1 MVSQTI
7 GSRRQVWNGTAKKT
21 PGGLQRSDLIMNK
34 HRRIVSKKKSVSS
47 KKHNRLLEYGYGT
60 EKGHFGF
67 VKTGT
72 KSSKKRGKKGKKMR
86 GGMHT
91 PLHPAGINDS
101 FMLTGGRS
109 RRRGMAGGSGSY
121 GLSLGDLG
129 SASWGGDN
137 LSGSGGISGAGI
149 TDFGGGSTDVQM
161 RAAMAGGRRGGRRGG
176 KKGGKGMR
184 GGTIRHS
191 LNPADLD
198 GGNPLNRALGAS

>member
-72 KSSKKRGKKGKKMR
+72 KKRGRKGKKGKKMR
-86 GGMHT
+86 GGMHS

-101 FMLTGGRS
+101 LTLTGGRS
-109 RRRGMAGGSGSY
+109 RSRSRGMAGGSGY
-121 GLSLGDLG
+121 GLPLDTSG

-161 RAAMAGGRRGGRRGG
+161 RAGMTGG
-176 KKGGKGMR
+176 KRRRRGMR
-184 GGTIRHS
+184 GGTTSQRFALSPSDIY
-191 LNPADLD
+191 DV
-198 GGNPLNRALGAS
+198 GNPLNRALGAS

>member
-34 HRRIVSKKKSVSS
+34 HRRIVSKKKSISS

-60 EKGHFGF
+60 KKGHFGF
-67 VKTGT
+67 VEIG
-72 KSSKKRGKKGKKMR
+72 SKKRGRKGKRGKKMR
-86 GGMHT
+86 GGMHS

-101 FMLTGGRS
+101 LTLTGGRS
-109 RRRGMAGGSGSY
+109 RRRSRGMAGGSGSY
-121 GLSLGDLG
+121 GLSLGSLG
-129 SASWGGDN
+129 SASWGGDD

-161 RAAMAGGRRGGRRGG
+161 RAGMTGGRRRRRRRS
-176 KKGGKGMR
+176 MR
-184 GGTIRHS
+184 GGTTSQRFALSPSDIYDTS
-191 LNPADLD
+191 
-198 GGNPLNRALGAS
+198 NPLNRALGAS

>member
-72 KSSKKRGKKGKKMR
+72 KKRGRKGNRGKKMR
-86 GGMHT
+86 GGMHS
-91 PLHPAGINDS
+91 PLNPAGINDS
-101 FMLTGGRS
+101 LTLTGGRRRS
-109 RRRGMAGGSGSY
+109 RSRGMAGGSGSH
-121 GLSLGDLG
+121 GLNTSG

-149 TDFGGGSTDVQM
+149 TDFGSGSTDVQM
-161 RAAMAGGRRGGRRGG
+161 RAGMTGGRKGGR
-176 KKGGKGMR
+176 KGGMR
-184 GGTIRHS
+184 GGTTSQRFALSPSEI
-191 LNPADLD
+191 N
-198 GGNPLNRALGAS
+198 GGDPLNRALGAS

>member
-72 KSSKKRGKKGKKMR
+72 KKRGRKGKRGRKMR
-86 GGMHT
+86 GGMHS
-91 PLHPAGINDS
+91 PLNPAGINDS
-101 FMLTGGRS
+101 LTLTGGRS
-109 RRRGMAGGSGSY
+109 RRRSMTGGSGSH
-121 GLSLGDLG
+121 GLNTSG

-149 TDFGGGSTDVQM
+149 TDFGGSSTDVQM
-161 RAAMAGGRRGGRRGG
+161 RAGMTGGRKGSRKGGR
-176 KKGGKGMR
+176 KGGKGMR
-184 GGTIRHS
+184 GGTTSQRFALSPSDI
-191 LNPADLD
+191 N
-198 GGNPLNRALGAS
+198 GGDPLNRALGAS

>member
-67 VKTGT
+67 VKTG
-72 KSSKKRGKKGKKMR
+72 SKKRGRKGKKGKKMR

-91 PLHPAGINDS
+91 PLNPAGINDS
-101 FMLTGGRS
+101 LTLTGGRSRS

-121 GLSLGDLG
+121 GLSLGSLG

-149 TDFGGGSTDVQM
+149 TDFGSGSTDVQM
-161 RAAMAGGRRGGRRGG
+161 RAAMAGGRRRRS
-176 KKGGKGMR
+176 MR
-184 GGTIRHS
+184 GGTTSQRFALSPSEIG
-191 LNPADLD
+191 